1 MPIGLDPTQFMVN
14 LLLHYYKN
22 KWILN
27 KKQPNHLETFNF
39 SSIFHV
45 INNSYSS
52 FDNGRFEKALKEVWR

>member
-1 MPIGLDPTQFMVN
+1 MVN